1 MDISLKHL
9 QMIHL
14 AIETHLDV
22 LISEDNPPIPQEQ
35 HDAEI
40 REFEKLQEMIND
52 PDFSDYSEMLRG
64 LIRAIRNK

>member
-40 REFEKLQEMIND
+40 REFENLQEMI
-52 PDFSDYSEMLRG
+52 EQ
-64 LIRAIRNK
+64 LILKQ

>member
-22 LISEDNPPIPQEQ
+22 LISEDNPPIPEDQ
-35 HDAEI
+35 HNAKI
-40 REFEKLQEMIND
+40 REFEELENMI
-52 PDFSDYSEMLRG
+52 EQ
-64 LIRAIRNK
+64 LILKE

>member
-22 LISEDNPPIPQEQ
+22 LISEDIPQIPQEQ
-35 HDAEI
+35 HADEI
-40 REFEKLQEMIND
+40 REFEKLQEML
-52 PDFSDYSEMLRG
+52 EQ
-64 LIRAIRNK
+64 LILKQ

>member
-9 QMIHL
+9 QMLKL

-22 LISEDNPPIPQEQ
+22 LVSETNPPIPQEQ

-40 REFEKLQEMIND
+40 REYEKLLDMI
-52 PDFSDYSEMLRG
+52 EQVIL
-64 LIRAIRNK
+64 KQ